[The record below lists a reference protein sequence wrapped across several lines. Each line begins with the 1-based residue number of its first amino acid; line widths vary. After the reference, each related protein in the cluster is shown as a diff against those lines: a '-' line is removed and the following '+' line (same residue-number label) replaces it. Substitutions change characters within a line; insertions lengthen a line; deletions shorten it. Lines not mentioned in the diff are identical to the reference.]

1 MRILMMLEQLKNREI
16 SKVTKIWQRLNKSF
30 PSSDAS
36 SLLLFKKTTWY
47 KTLNNEE
54 LLIIIEALDRGHY
67 LEGWRTKLS
76 CYLSIIVSVDSWIW
90 RAWAL
95 ERVWAPDTSAGPKS
109 SSDSSFDSNYRQKT
123 NGAADAVQDVSPQR
137 KLFWFSYILILNSS
151 VRSTHTLLSIW
162 IKSPPMPAESL

>member
-1 MRILMMLEQLKNREI
+1 MRILMMLEQLKNRET

-67 LEGWRTKLS
+67 LEG
-76 CYLSIIVSVDSWIW
+76 
-90 RAWAL
+90 
-95 ERVWAPDTSAGPKS
+95 
-109 SSDSSFDSNYRQKT
+109 
-123 NGAADAVQDVSPQR
+123 
-137 KLFWFSYILILNSS
+137 
-151 VRSTHTLLSIW
+151 
-162 IKSPPMPAESL
+162 